1 MEVQKGAMIPCFG
14 FLINIHTNI
23 LCKVLALNSKPGKE
37 FANANHT
44 CMYGLKLLIVS
55 KILDTFG

>member
-1 MEVQKGAMIPCFG
+1 MIPCFG